1 MTGRGGTLENSG
13 VNSLGIKEFNRALV
27 LKLICTHKDV
37 SRIWLANETSL
48 TRMTLSNIING
59 LIDNGFLCNVRDLAT
74 ENMVGR
80 RPVKVDLAKN
90 SPVVAGICINREDIT
105 GILMDLKADVLCRVT
120 YLLDENDTADTLT
133 EKMMRAVDEIT
144 GSTKRRILGFGVS
157 SIGPVNIEKGIIL
170 NPTNF
175 YGITNIYAK
184 QLIDEKTGLPVFVRN
199 DMSAGALAEKYYGF
213 GINIADFVYIGI
225 TDGVGAGIISGGELF
240 QSRGGFAGEFGHMSI
255 DFDGPKCSC
264 GNFGCIE
271 MYASGRNIVK
281 TVNRECGVHLK
292 TIEEVNEYS
301 FRNEEAMK
309 VLRTIMDRLAIA
321 ITGLVN
327 IVDPSRVIIG
337 GTGSAL
343 DMGLFKYMEE
353 EVNKRI
359 LARGSKLITVYKAKF
374 GEQAN
379 VIGSATI
386 VADMIFSNRLK
397 VLSV

>member
-1 MTGRGGTLENSG
+1 MENSG

-90 SPVVAGICINREDIT
+90 SPVVAGICINREDLT
-105 GILMDLKADVLCRVT
+105 GILMDLKADVLHRVT
-120 YLLDENDTADTLT
+120 YPLDATDTTDTLT
-133 EKMMRAVDEIT
+133 EKMMQAVDEIT
-144 GSTKRRILGFGVS
+144 GSTTRRILGFGVS
-157 SIGPVNIEKGIIL
+157 SIGPVNIENGIIL

-175 YGITNIYAK
+175 YGITNVCVK
-184 QLIDEKTGLPVFVRN
+184 QHIEEKTGLPVFVRN

-213 GINIADFVYIGI
+213 GINISDFVYIGI

-240 QSRGGFAGEFGHMSI
+240 QSRSGFAGEFGHMSI
-255 DFDGPKCSC
+255 DFNGPKCGC

-271 MYASGRNIVK
+271 IYASGRNIIK
-281 TVNRECGVHLK
+281 TVNAQCGVPLK
-292 TIEEVNEYS
+292 TIEEVNEYCAGD
-301 FRNEEAMK
+301 EDAMG
-309 VLRTIMDRLAIA
+309 VLMTIMDRLAIA

-327 IVDPSRVIIG
+327 VVDPSRVIIG
-337 GTGSAL
+337 GMGSAL
-343 DMGLFKYMEE
+343 DINLFKYIEE
-353 EVNKRI
+353 EVNRSI
-359 LARGSKLITVYKAKF
+359 LARESKLITIYKAKF

-397 VLSV
+397 VLNV